1 MYYLLRMGTFHQG
14 TFIPRNPQKYIGDAS
29 RIFYRSS
36 WEKKCMV
43 FFDNNPSILK
53 WSSEETVVPYIS
65 PVDNRP
71 HRYFLD
77 FTVMFK
83 TRTGEIKRAIVEVKP
98 AAQTKPPVNRKK
110 TQRYL
115 EEVKT

>member
-1 MYYLLRMGTFHQG
+1 
-14 TFIPRNPQKYIGDAS
+14 
-29 RIFYRSS
+29 
-36 WEKKCMV
+36 MV

-115 EEVKT
+115 EEVKTYSVNQAKWKYAKEWALDNGFEFMILTEKELGL